1 MPNVLNTT
9 EFQEEAAL
17 DYPGDLLGFADALT
31 GPERAKL
38 ALLRDHL
45 DTSVRPL
52 LIPAWE
58 AGECPAEIRATLA
71 ALRLEDDP
79 GLAGDDGRPTALYQ
93 GFKTVELSR
102 LDLGVSIIY
111 GGQVGM
117 FRTLVLEGGSPEQ
130 IAAWDDDI
138 LAFRKTGC
146 FALTEPDHGSD
157 IAGGLSTTARRTED
171 GWVLNGAKRWIGNAT
186 LSDELC
192 VIAREEG
199 GDRVLAFLVPAA
211 AGGVELSVIRNK
223 AALRHVHNAD
233 IVLKD
238 VLVSESARLP
248 RIESF
253 GDINRAFRTLR
264 PVIAWNAVGM
274 QLGAYDAALRH
285 AKERVQFGSP
295 IAGFQLIQEKLV
307 QIVANIA
314 QTLALA
320 VRTTTHPVSDD
331 VSASLIKLVAADRLR
346 ESVALAREIVGGDGL
361 LLENDVIRFFA
372 DAEAMYTFEGT
383 REMNVLIVGRDITG
397 ISAFTRR

>member
-1 MPNVLNTT
+1 M
-9 EFQEEAAL
+9 L

-31 GPERAKL
+31 DVERAKL
-38 ALLRDHL
+38 ALLREHL
-45 DTSVRPL
+45 DTRVRPL

-58 AGECPAEIRATLA
+58 AGECPAEIRGPLA

-79 GLAGDDGRPTALYQ
+79 ALLGDDGRPSALYQ

-157 IAGGLSTTARRTED
+157 IAGGMSTTARRTGD
-171 GWVLNGAKRWIGNAT
+171 GWVIEGRKRWIGNAT
-186 LSDELC
+186 ISDELC
-192 VIAREEG
+192 VVAREQG
-199 GDRVLAFLVPAA
+199 GDRVLAFLVPATA
-211 AGGVELSVIRNK
+211 PGVTLSVIEGK
-223 AALRHVHNAD
+223 AALRHVHNTE
-233 IVLKD
+233 IVLD
-238 VLVSESARLP
+238 EVFVADEARLP

-253 GDINRAFRTLR
+253 RDINRAFRTLR
-264 PVIAWNAVGM
+264 PVIAWNSVGM
-274 QLGAYDAALRH
+274 QLGAYDAALRY
-285 AKERVQFGSP
+285 AKERIQFGGP
-295 IAGFQLIQEKLV
+295 IAGYQMIQEKLV

-320 VRTTTHPVSDD
+320 VRTATHPVTDD
-331 VSASLIKLVAADRLR
+331 VAPSMIKLVAADRLR

-361 LLENDVIRFFA
+361 LLKNDVVRYFV

-383 REMNVLIVGRDITG
+383 REMNVLIVGRAITG
-397 ISAFTRR
+397 ISAFTRG

>member
-1 MPNVLNTT
+1 MREDEDVL
-9 EFQEEAAL
+9 L
-17 DYPGDLLGFADALT
+17 DYPGDLVGFAEALT
-31 GPERAKL
+31 AAERAKL
-38 ALLRDHL
+38 TQLRQHL
-45 DTSVRPL
+45 EAQVRPL

-58 AGECPAEIRATLA
+58 AGTCPAEIRGPLA

-79 GLAGDDGRPTALYQ
+79 ALGGDDGRPSALYQ
-93 GFKTVELSR
+93 GFKTLELSR

-130 IAAWDDDI
+130 IAAWDADI
-138 LAFRKTGC
+138 LGFRKTGC

-157 IAGGLSTTARRTED
+157 IAGGLATTARRTDD
-171 GWVLNGAKRWIGNAT
+171 GWVLHGRKRWIGNAT
-186 LSDELC
+186 ISDEIC

-199 GDRVLAFLVPAA
+199 GDRVLAFLVPSHAP
-211 AGGVELSVIRNK
+211 GMELSVIEHK

-233 IVLKD
+233 IVLSG
-238 VLVSESARLP
+238 VHVAEEARLP

-253 GDINRAFRTLR
+253 RDINRAFRSLR
-264 PVIAWNAVGM
+264 AVIAWNSAGM
-274 QLGAYDAALRH
+274 QLGAYDAALRY
-285 AKERVQFGSP
+285 AQQREQFGAP
-295 IAGFQLIQEKLV
+295 IAGYQLIQEKLV

-320 VRTTTHPVSDD
+320 VRTATHPLIDD
-331 VSASLIKLVAADRLR
+331 VTPSLIKLVAADRLR
-346 ESVALAREIVGGDGL
+346 ETAALAREIVGGNGL
-361 LLENDVIRFFA
+361 LLEHDVARFFV

-383 REMNVLIVGRDITG
+383 RETNVLIVGRKLTG